1 MRILVLG
8 GTVFLGRFVVAAA
21 LEQGHDVTLFNR
33 GRENP
38 DLFPE
43 AKRIVGDRD
52 GGLQPL
58 AGESFDAVIDTCG
71 YVPRLVG
78 DSAALLADTVPFYT
92 FVSTMSVYRDVSR
105 PGLTEDAPV
114 FEEEPESEELGW
126 PALGPQKAA
135 SERAV
140 SRVYGDDRS
149 LIVRCG
155 LIFGPHDVASR
166 SRADAD
172 GVSTNTL
179 DYDSFSGRI
188 PYWPL
193 RVARGDRF
201 AAPESR
207 DQPLQ
212 LIDARDLADFMVR
225 MTAARHA
232 GVFTATGPADG
243 SLTMGGVIA
252 VWAEAAGT
260 PLSNAVWIPEDG
272 LAAHDL
278 QPLTTL
284 PLWKPSALTPVAGL
298 FDLDCGKA
306 VAAGLR
312 TRPVRETLRDIL
324 DWARPD
330 PQLAVAPRTPV
341 ISPELE
347 ARLIAA
353 AAG

>member
-1 MRILVLG
+1 VRILVLG
-8 GTVFLGRFVVAAA
+8 GTVFLGRYIVAAA
-21 LEQGHDVTLFNR
+21 LEQGHEVTLFNR

-43 AKRIVGDRD
+43 ARRIIGDRD
-52 GGLQPL
+52 GGLQGL
-58 AGESFDAVIDTCG
+58 AGERFDAVIDTCG

-78 DSAALLADTVPFYT
+78 DSAGLLADTVPFYT

-105 PGLTEDAPV
+105 PGVTEDAPV
-114 FEEEPESEELGW
+114 YDEEPETEELGW

-140 SRVYGDDRS
+140 QRVYGADGS

-166 SRADAD
+166 SRRDAQNI
-172 GVSTNTL
+172 STNTL

-201 AAPESR
+201 AAPEPR

-212 LIDARDLADFMVR
+212 LIDARDLSDFIVR

-243 SLTMGGVIA
+243 RLTVGGFIA
-252 VWAEAAGT
+252 ACAEAAKT
-260 PLSNAVWIPEDG
+260 PISNAVWIPEDV
-272 LAAHDL
+272 LTAHEL

-284 PLWKPSALTPVAGL
+284 PLWKPTALTPVAGL
-298 FDLDCGKA
+298 FELDCSEA
-306 VAAGLR
+306 IAAGLR
-312 TRPVRETLRDIL
+312 TRPVADTVRDIL
-324 DWARPD
+324 DWAQPD
-330 PQLAVAPRTPV
+330 PHLAVAPETPV
-341 ISPELE
+341 LSPELE
-347 ARLIAA
+347 AKLIAA
-353 AAG
+353 AG

>member
-8 GTVFLGRFVVAAA
+8 GTVFLGRYVVEAA
-21 LEQGHDVTLFNR
+21 LEQGHEVTMFNR

-38 DLFPE
+38 GLFPQ
-43 AKRIVGDRD
+43 ARRIVGDRD
-52 GGLQPL
+52 GGLHAL
-58 AGESFDAVIDTCG
+58 VGEEFDAVIDTCG

-78 DSAALLADTVPFYT
+78 ASAELLAATVPFYT
-92 FVSTMSVYRDVSR
+92 YVSTMSVYRDVSR
-105 PGLTEDAPV
+105 PGVTEDDPV
-114 FEEEPESEELGW
+114 HTEEPQTEELGW
-126 PALGPQKAA
+126 PMLGPQKAA
-135 SERAV
+135 SEREV
-140 SRVYGDDRS
+140 RRVYGDGGS

-166 SRADAD
+166 SRRDAV

-201 AAPESR
+201 AAPEPR

-212 LIDARDLADFMVR
+212 LIDVRDLSDWMVR

-232 GVFTATGPADG
+232 GVFTATGPAEG
-243 SLTMGGVIA
+243 ELTMGGFL
-252 VWAEAAGT
+252 AACSAAAKT
-260 PLSNAVWIPEDG
+260 PPENAVWVPEEV
-272 LAAHDL
+272 LAGAGL

-284 PLWKPSALTPVAGL
+284 PLWKPPALTEVAGL
-298 FDLDCGKA
+298 FSLDCGRA

-312 TRPVRETLRDIL
+312 TRPVAETVRDIL
-324 DWARPD
+324 DWARPN
-330 PQLAVAPRTPV
+330 PELAVAPETPV
-341 ISPELE
+341 LSPEEE

-353 AAG
+353 AR

>member
-1 MRILVLG
+1 MRVLVLG
-8 GTVFLGRFVVAAA
+8 GTVFLGRHIVAA
-21 LEQGHDVTLFNR
+21 LLQRGHEVTMFNR

-38 DLFPE
+38 DLFPQVR
-43 AKRIVGDRD
+43 RIIGDRD
-52 GGLQPL
+52 GGLDGL
-58 AGESFDAVIDTCG
+58 IGETFDAVIDTCG

-78 DSAALLADTVPFYT
+78 ASAALLSDSAPFYT
-92 FVSTMSVYRDVSR
+92 YISTMSVYRDVSR
-105 PGLTEDAPV
+105 PGVTEEAPV
-114 FEEEPESEELGW
+114 FDEEPDTEALGW

-140 SRVYGDDRS
+140 QHSYGADRS

-155 LIFGPHDVASR
+155 LIFGPYDVASR
-166 SRADAD
+166 SRSDAH

-201 AAPESR
+201 AAPEPR

-212 LIDARDLADFMVR
+212 LIDARDLSEFVVR
-225 MTAARHA
+225 LTEARQA
-232 GVFTATGPADG
+232 GIYTATGPADG
-243 SLTMGGVIA
+243 TLTMSGFITA
-252 VWAEAAGT
+252 CAEAAGT
-260 PLSNAVWIPEDG
+260 PVSNAVWIPEQV
-272 LAAHDL
+272 LVAHGL

-284 PLWKPSALTPVAGL
+284 PLWKPTALTPVAGL
-298 FDLDCGKA
+298 FSLDCTKA
-306 VAAGLR
+306 IAAGLR

-330 PQLAVAPRTPV
+330 PHLAVASRTPV
-341 ISPELE
+341 ISPALE
-347 ARLIAA
+347 AELIAA
-353 AAG
+353 AG